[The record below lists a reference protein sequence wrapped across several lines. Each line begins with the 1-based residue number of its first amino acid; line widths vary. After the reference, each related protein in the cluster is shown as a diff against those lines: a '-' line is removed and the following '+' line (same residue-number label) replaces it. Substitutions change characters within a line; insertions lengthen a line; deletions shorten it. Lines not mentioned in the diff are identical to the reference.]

1 MKDILLFFLSF
12 SFGRIAQLVAQHT
25 RFINERS
32 QVRVP
37 GTALDSF
44 FFLLVYDDIL
54 LACDFYSSF
63 HSLSLRAGLYD
74 QRFY

>member
-1 MKDILLFFLSF
+1 MYIFIIFYQFFIRKDS
-12 SFGRIAQLVAQHT
+12 SVGST

-37 GTALDSF
+37 GTALDRD

-54 LACDFYSSF
+54 LACDFYIF
-63 HSLSLRAGLYD
+63 TL
-74 QRFY
+74 